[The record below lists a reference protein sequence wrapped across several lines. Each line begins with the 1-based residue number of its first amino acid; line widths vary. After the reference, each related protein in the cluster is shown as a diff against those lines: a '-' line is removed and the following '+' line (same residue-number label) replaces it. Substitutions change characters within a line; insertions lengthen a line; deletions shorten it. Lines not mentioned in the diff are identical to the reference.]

1 MNKDFLGEA
10 FDEIV
15 DGLVLFLQ
23 GLQVR
28 GVVELLGLEL
38 QSLWV
43 QASVDHME
51 PWKIMAT
58 QVEREQLV
66 LQHHLIEGH
75 DVETGA
81 HLATRV
87 EVFARVIQ
95 ESHALEYVI
104 VAQVPDLVLCPD
116 RLLQFQSCLWAALLA
131 RGNVSMQF
139 DR

>member
-51 PWKIMAT
+51 PWEIMAT
-58 QVEREQLV
+58 QVEWEQLV

-81 HLATRV
+81 YLATCV

-95 ESHALEYVI
+95 EGHALKYVI
-104 VAQVPDLVLCPD
+104 IAQVSDPVLRPD
-116 RLLQFQSCLWAALLA
+116 RLLQLQSCLWTAFLA
-131 RGNVSMQF
+131 RGKVSKQF
-139 DR
+139 HL